1 MVVVVVVVVVIA
13 VAGPPY
19 IIILRSSYDDTH
31 LDGCISMYEYY
42 AYSSTSAAM
51 LNYA

>member
-1 MVVVVVVVVVIA
+1 MVLVAVAVAVA

-19 IIILRSSYDDTH
+19 IIILRSSYDTH